1 MVLYS
6 TFLSNSDRVHNIN
19 NHVGIIHYNPVH
31 QCMMTD
37 DCLPL
42 LPIVNITQ
50 AITHTHLR
58 VRIDFSYYIRK
69 SRQRDETFCGVGE
82 R

>member
-1 MVLYS
+1 
-6 TFLSNSDRVHNIN
+6 
-19 NHVGIIHYNPVH
+19 
-31 QCMMTD
+31 MMTD
-37 DCLPL
+37 DRRPL